1 MLNKMNLRINE
12 VVEYDVDDNI
22 EKELNNFYNK
32 IRGIRFEEI
41 NKFENWLNVYKIL
54 NYDIFKNLV
63 IRNIYKFNEKS
74 AVIELKFNGKLEYD
88 LLNFHDDDLT
98 VTVINVKDDAVKR
111 NVIRRFLLPQDAEEA
126 LIYATSPISYKDV
139 EAVGVTLNEIKN
151 NGKNYIISD
160 EISKQL
166 GLERKYKKSEN
177 KNNKKEEEPK
187 KKIDENNK
195 DTLMAL
201 YEDIKDYFKD
211 NKCDEEEIK
220 DDVKDNECVEEEILK
235 LIKNGEIEKAIKLMK
250 EKLFNNVK
258 NKEVKKLLINRFIQ
272 IALIKL

>member
-54 NYDIFKNLV
+54 NYDIFENLV

-74 AVIELKFNGKLEYD
+74 AVIELKFNGKIEYD
-88 LLNFHDDDLT
+88 LLTFNDDDLT

-111 NVIRRFLLPQDAEEA
+111 TVIRRFLLPQDAEEA
-126 LIYATSPISYKDV
+126 LMYATSPISYKDV
-139 EAVGVTLNEIKN
+139 EAVGITLNDIKN
-151 NGKNYIISD
+151 NGKNYIIED
-160 EISKQL
+160 NLAKEL
-166 GLERKYKKSEN
+166 GLKRKYKKSEN
-177 KNNKKEEEPK
+177 KVNENKKDEKKEDNNDKVTKNELIALFEKMKDNSNSEEE
-187 KKIDENNK
+187 
-195 DTLMAL
+195 
-201 YEDIKDYFKD
+201 DI
-211 NKCDEEEIK
+211 DEEEI
-220 DDVKDNECVEEEILK
+220 IR
-235 LIKNGEIEKAIKLMK
+235 LIRNNEIEKAIKLMK
-250 EKLFNNVK
+250 EKLFKNIK

>member
-1 MLNKMNLRINE
+1 MINKMNLRINE
-12 VVEYDVDDNI
+12 VIEYDVDDNI

-74 AVIELKFNGKLEYD
+74 AVIELKFNGKIEYD
-88 LLNFHDDDLT
+88 LLSFNDDDLT

-139 EAVGVTLNEIKN
+139 DAVGVTLNEIKN
-151 NGKNYIISD
+151 NGKSYIILD
-160 EISKQL
+160 NLAKEL
-166 GLERKYKKSEN
+166 GLKRKYKKSEN
-177 KNNKKEEEPK
+177 KKDEKKEDNKVDENKKDEKNDKVNKNELLALFEKMKDDTEE
-187 KKIDENNK
+187 
-195 DTLMAL
+195 
-201 YEDIKDYFKD
+201 D
-211 NKCDEEEIK
+211 NCDEDEI
-220 DDVKDNECVEEEILK
+220 IR
-235 LIKNGEIEKAIKLMK
+235 LIRNDEIEKAIKLMK
-250 EKLFNNVK
+250 EKLFKNIK

-272 IALIKL
+272 VALIKL

>member
-1 MLNKMNLRINE
+1 MINKMSLRINE
-12 VVEYDVDDNI
+12 VIEYDVDDNI

-74 AVIELKFNGKLEYD
+74 AVIELKFNGKIEYD
-88 LLNFHDDDLT
+88 LLSFNDDDLT

-139 EAVGVTLNEIKN
+139 EAVGVTLNEIKTN
-151 NGKNYIISD
+151 SKSYIIVD
-160 EISKQL
+160 NLAKEL
-166 GLERKYKKSEN
+166 GLKRKYKKSEN
-177 KNNKKEEEPK
+177 KINENKKDEKNDKVNKNELIALFEKMKDDTEE
-187 KKIDENNK
+187 
-195 DTLMAL
+195 
-201 YEDIKDYFKD
+201 D
-211 NKCDEEEIK
+211 NCDGEEI
-220 DDVKDNECVEEEILK
+220 IR
-235 LIKNGEIEKAIKLMK
+235 LIRNDEIEKAIKLMK
-250 EKLFNNVK
+250 EKLFKNIK

-272 IALIKL
+272 AALIKL

>member
-1 MLNKMNLRINE
+1 MINKMNLKINE

-41 NKFENWLNVYKIL
+41 GKFENWLNVYKIL

-151 NGKNYIISD
+151 NGKKYIISD

-211 NKCDEEEIK
+211 NKSDEEEIK

-235 LIKNGEIEKAIKLMK
+235 LIKNGEIEKAINLMK

>member
-1 MLNKMNLRINE
+1 MINKMNLRINE
-12 VVEYDVDDNI
+12 VIEYDVDDNI

-41 NKFENWLNVYKIL
+41 SKFENWLNVYKIL

-74 AVIELKFNGKLEYD
+74 AVIELKFNGKIEYD
-88 LLNFHDDDLT
+88 LLSFNDDDLT

-126 LIYATSPISYKDV
+126 LIYATSPVSYKDV

-151 NGKNYIISD
+151 NGKSYIIAD
-160 EISKQL
+160 NLAKEL
-166 GLERKYKKSEN
+166 GLKRKYKKSEN
-177 KNNKKEEEPK
+177 KINENKKDEKNEDNK
-187 KKIDENNK
+187 VDENKKDEKNDKVNK
-195 DTLMAL
+195 NELLALFEKMKDDTE
-201 YEDIKDYFKD
+201 ED
-211 NKCDEEEIK
+211 NCDEDEI
-220 DDVKDNECVEEEILK
+220 IR
-235 LIKNGEIEKAIKLMK
+235 LIRNDEIEKAIKLMK
-250 EKLFNNVK
+250 EKLFKHIK

-272 IALIKL
+272 VALIKL